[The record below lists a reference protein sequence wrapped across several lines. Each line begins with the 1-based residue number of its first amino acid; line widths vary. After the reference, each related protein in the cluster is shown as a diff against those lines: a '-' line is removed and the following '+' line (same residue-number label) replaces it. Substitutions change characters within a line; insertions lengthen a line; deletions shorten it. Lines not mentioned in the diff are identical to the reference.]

1 MVIRKGCFHGYT
13 SRRATSRAEGARP
26 LNNQL
31 NGRTVL
37 DTGASSG
44 LGVDFARE
52 FAARREERLFMMD
65 SDRIAG
71 VAIRAMLRS
80 RAEIVPGWSNALT
93 AFSTR
98 FTPRPLA
105 AAMTNRL
112 MGGT

>member
-52 FAARREERLFMMD
+52 FAARREERLRGSGVSCTVISPGVTRTEFLDVAGLSPTLHKRLFMMD

-71 VAIRAMLRS
+71 AAIRAMLHR
-80 RAEIVPGWSNALT
+80 
-93 AFSTR
+93 
-98 FTPRPLA
+98 
-105 AAMTNRL
+105 
-112 MGGT
+112 